1 VDLASGAVKILQRW
15 LHSEVN
21 AVMFET
27 RLPMPRGF
35 SGRPVIAVLFA
46 VGIGILT
53 YHLGSRFHLNDLTK
67 VVIVIT
73 TVGVVGYLWGRAE
86 KPK

>member
-1 VDLASGAVKILQRW
+1 
-15 LHSEVN
+15 
-21 AVMFET
+21 MFDT

-35 SGRPVIAVLFA
+35 SGRPLIALLFA

-53 YHLGSRFHLNDLTK
+53 YHVGSWFHLNGLTM

-73 TVGVVGYLWGRAE
+73 AVGVVAYLWDLAE
-86 KPK
+86 KPKYETKS